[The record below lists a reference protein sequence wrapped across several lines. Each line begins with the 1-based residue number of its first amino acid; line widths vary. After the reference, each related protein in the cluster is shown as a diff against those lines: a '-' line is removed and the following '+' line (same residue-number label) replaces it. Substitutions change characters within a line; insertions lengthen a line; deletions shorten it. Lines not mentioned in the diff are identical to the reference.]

1 MNNYKTRRDNH
12 DFMEHDHVA
21 KFLRNHRT
29 GTDNLGRHRL
39 AEMIREHT
47 NPTVLDVASGTCVN
61 WEVLKA
67 LNVECQ
73 YTGLD
78 RTKKMLAHAQALY
91 GDDIKLQE
99 GYIQNIPFQDK
110 SFDVVI
116 ARHILEHL
124 GEGYEAAI
132 KEVFRVAAKEAII
145 VLFVD
150 LADMKEDVMKESE
163 PDENGC
169 TYFWNTYAHDKFMTF
184 LGTLGCQVKVEWV
197 PTPGAA
203 HADTIIRLIK

>member
-1 MNNYKTRRDNH
+1 MNYATRKDNH
-12 DFMEHDHVA
+12 DFMDPEHIA
-21 KFLRNHRT
+21 RFLRNHRT
-29 GTDNLGRHRL
+29 GTDNLGRRRL
-39 AEMIREHT
+39 AEMIRAYN
-47 NPTVLDVASGTCVN
+47 NPTVLDVACGTCVN
-61 WEVLKA
+61 WEVLKG
-67 LNVECQ
+67 LHVQCQ

-78 RTKKMLAHAQALY
+78 RTKKMLAHAQSLY
-91 GDDIKLQE
+91 GNEISLRE
-99 GYIQNIPFQDK
+99 GYIQSIPFQDN

-150 LADMKEDVMKESE
+150 LADIPADVIKESE

-169 TYFWNTYAHDKFMTF
+169 TYFWNTYAHDKFMAF
-184 LGTLGCQVKVEWV
+184 LGTLECRVSVDYV
-197 PTPGAA
+197 ITPGAA
-203 HADTIIRLIK
+203 AADTIIRLIK